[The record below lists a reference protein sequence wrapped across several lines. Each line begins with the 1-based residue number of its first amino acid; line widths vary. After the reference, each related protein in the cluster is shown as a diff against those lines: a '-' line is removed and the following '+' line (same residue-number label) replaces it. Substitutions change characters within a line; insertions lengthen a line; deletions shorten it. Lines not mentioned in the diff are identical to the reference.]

1 MDEAPT
7 KWNVTFTKHLKQKR
21 KVYRDGFLS
30 LHSSSAKLVPSGLGH
45 AVIDDR
51 IFRHVMLYDDSDQL
65 LECRILKNDEV
76 VCSGETLT
84 FNAYLVDVGEPEG
97 GQKPLDDTYARSRE
111 NKVPKRTNLL
121 HRNKFVNISDCS
133 GDEKTI
139 VEKHKQ
145 QTISLSPSQKII
157 REFKKNEM
165 NKYGTLQASP
175 NSRTSSTQVSL
186 DFY

>member
-30 LHSSSAKLVPSGLGH
+30 LHSSSAK
-45 AVIDDR
+45 
-51 IFRHVMLYDDSDQL
+51 VMLYDDSDQL

-97 GQKPLDDTYARSRE
+97 GQKPLDDTYACSRE

-121 HRNKFVNISDCS
+121 HRNKFVNVSDCA
-133 GDEKTI
+133 GI
-139 VEKHKQ
+139 VCSY
-145 QTISLSPSQKII
+145 IFVFLNAGVSVGLKINDSCSYVCNVVPI
-157 REFKKNEM
+157 IYLYYRIIDSAFF
-165 NKYGTLQASP
+165 
-175 NSRTSSTQVSL
+175 SRR
-186 DFY
+186 

>member
-30 LHSSSAKLVPSGLGH
+30 LHSSSAK
-45 AVIDDR
+45 
-51 IFRHVMLYDDSDQL
+51 VMLYDNSDQQ

-76 VCSGETLT
+76 VCFGETLT
-84 FNAYLVDVGEPEG
+84 FNVYLVDVGEPEG
-97 GQKPLDDTYARSRE
+97 WQKPLDDTYACSRE

-139 VEKHKQ
+139 GEKHKQ

-175 NSRTSSTQVSL
+175 NSRTSSTTGEFGLLLTHLCPCQAVS
-186 DFY
+186 FS

>member
-1 MDEAPT
+1 VVLVVVLPAIE
-7 KWNVTFTKHLKQKR
+7 
-21 KVYRDGFLS
+21 
-30 LHSSSAKLVPSGLGH
+30 LVPSGLGH

-51 IFRHVMLYDDSDQL
+51 IFRQVMLYDDSDQL

-121 HRNKFVNISDCS
+121 HRNKFVNVSDCA
-133 GDEKTI
+133 GI
-139 VEKHKQ
+139 VCSY
-145 QTISLSPSQKII
+145 IFVFLNAGVSVGLKIDDSCSYVCNVVLI
-157 REFKKNEM
+157 IYLYNRIIHLAFF
-165 NKYGTLQASP
+165 L
-175 NSRTSSTQVSL
+175 RR
-186 DFY
+186 

>member
-30 LHSSSAKLVPSGLGH
+30 LHSSSAK
-45 AVIDDR
+45 
-51 IFRHVMLYDDSDQL
+51 VMLYDDSDQL

-84 FNAYLVDVGEPEG
+84 FNAYLVDVGEPEE

-121 HRNKFVNISDCS
+121 HRNKFVNVSDCA

-139 VEKHKQ
+139 VENHKQ
-145 QTISLSPSQKII
+145 QTISLSPLRRLLQVGD
-157 REFKKNEM
+157 EFLRN
-165 NKYGTLQASP
+165 LILS
-175 NSRTSSTQVSL
+175 
-186 DFY
+186 